1 MIIEFDN
8 TINVD
13 VLPQTIS
20 IVDEKDFD
28 IEKSI
33 DVKTSFKNKQ
43 FINGNKLFIDV
54 KGLKRGVKIIR
65 FEFMKDGKLLDFKT
79 ERVFFID

>member
-1 MIIEFDN
+1 MPFLQEN
-8 TINVD
+8 
-13 VLPQTIS
+13 IS
-20 IVDEKDFD
+20 LKPFNDFG
-28 IEKSI
+28 I